1 MSQNGQNSSS
11 REHGPSAIKL
21 RRGKVHIWRA
31 DLSSNREA
39 LSALERT
46 LAPGERQRA
55 DQFRFH
61 TDRNRYILAHGLLR
75 SLVAAYLNIPP
86 GEPVF
91 RSGPQGKPELANESL
106 RFNLS
111 HSHELVVCAIGRAGD
126 VGIDVE
132 LVRPGVEEDFTRRL
146 SPEALLWLGALPKPV
161 RRRAFFQAWTRMEA
175 YWKARGQGL
184 DRSTASSG
192 SCARSPACATAGST
206 RGSSRGCCRSMIL
219 RHAEVMLARS
229 RPRNGRAASDFGS
242 GELTD
247 DDHVH
252 AGAQSDAGSPDAR
265 RNLHHGAARG
275 KATATPDAVG
285 EVYRRDARPTVSWRA
300 GPPGWLRTSLPR
312 RGLGRFGRALSASVS
327 GHGGWNA
334 RNSEGR
340 GRLRSMDPAYPADRL
355 AFMLERPGAGA
366 GRAIGAWSERL
377 PAFRSELVDI
387 ADPQLARLA
396 GAPHSTSLPRDLATS
411 SIRRAPRDSRKA
423 WRSATVA

>member
-1 MSQNGQNSSS
+1 MSPERHNSSS

-21 RRGKVHIWRA
+21 RRGEVHIWRA

-184 DRSTASSG
+184 G
-192 SCARSPACATAGST
+192 SVDGFERFLRPVARMRHRRIDKGEQQGCCRLHDLAPRRGYVGTLATAG
-206 RGSSRGCCRSMIL
+206 R
-219 RHAEVMLARS
+219 ARS
-229 RPRNGRAASDFGS
+229 FR
-242 GELTD
+242 LW
-247 DDHVH
+247 
-252 AGAQSDAGSPDAR
+252 
-265 RNLHHGAARG
+265 
-275 KATATPDAVG
+275 K
-285 EVYRRDARPTVSWRA
+285 WRA
-300 GPPGWLRTSLPR
+300 DG
-312 RGLGRFGRALSASVS
+312 
-327 GHGGWNA
+327 
-334 RNSEGR
+334 
-340 GRLRSMDPAYPADRL
+340 
-355 AFMLERPGAGA
+355 
-366 GRAIGAWSERL
+366 
-377 PAFRSELVDI
+377 
-387 ADPQLARLA
+387 
-396 GAPHSTSLPRDLATS
+396 
-411 SIRRAPRDSRKA
+411 
-423 WRSATVA
+423 